1 VLTLLHMLTCR
12 GDAWCTE
19 ATVKEAGPQ
28 LTSLSL
34 GVIGSHIAASW
45 LTHLSGLRTL
55 EAREV
60 ACRTMATASFSHM
73 TVCASHAYSRVDAPV
88 R

>member
-1 VLTLLHMLTCR
+1 
-12 GDAWCTE
+12 
-19 ATVKEAGPQ
+19 VKEAGPQ

-34 GVIGSHIAASW
+34 AVMGSHIAASW

-55 EAREV
+55 EARAV

-73 TVCASHAYSRVDAPV
+73 TVCALHVHNKLDAPV
-88 R
+88 CQHIADCLPGYDVVLAA